1 MSSDTTVSAQA
12 VPVNEDIEMDQGSI
26 YGEITEIDRPST
38 KKPQL
43 QPEPLT
49 ANMDATKDSDDIQ
62 DTESEVG
69 PVAKGF
75 EATGNDNDTM
85 ALDTEDNG
93 LDDLQKGL
101 VTGEVGQGYQ
111 PTAEELEA
119 AQLFDQANNEE
130 VEPRELSELE
140 RADAEL
146 AMLLHTQFE
155 SGYTSDNDRP
165 VAPTIYECACGD
177 AFTEHHIAQMV
188 ILNCGCPR
196 CNDCLNQNVA
206 IGLEFKRNY
215 PPRCCGIGIEV
226 DLIQEHLTEENII
239 RWIEIKDEFEDRAPI
254 YCAIKSCSVH
264 LTRDTLD
271 KDQKW
276 ALCPRCNI
284 RTCSGCSHLESD
296 HTDPNSCPE
305 HIDKLDRELF
315 DKKKWKPCP
324 GCKLM
329 VEKMEGCDHMIC
341 DCDTEFCYRCGVEYV
356 GGMPCN
362 CTGQREWVED
372 EPEGNDPA
380 MQQQIMERITGE
392 AGEEHEA
399 EHAIIDVPRLP
410 WPTNADWV
418 PGFNPATIPWHGMQD
433 WGVGQRVGGDE
444 TNQNGSGQQGA
455 DTDGVNGDVDEHGN
469 PHVPGGG

>member
-155 SGYTSDNDRP
+155 SGYTSDND
-165 VAPTIYECACGD
+165 
-177 AFTEHHIAQMV
+177 
-188 ILNCGCPR
+188 
-196 CNDCLNQNVA
+196 
-206 IGLEFKRNY
+206 
-215 PPRCCGIGIEV
+215 
-226 DLIQEHLTEENII
+226 
-239 RWIEIKDEFEDRAPI
+239 
-254 YCAIKSCSVH
+254 
-264 LTRDTLD
+264 
-271 KDQKW
+271 
-276 ALCPRCNI
+276 
-284 RTCSGCSHLESD
+284 
-296 HTDPNSCPE
+296 
-305 HIDKLDRELF
+305 
-315 DKKKWKPCP
+315 
-324 GCKLM
+324 
-329 VEKMEGCDHMIC
+329 
-341 DCDTEFCYRCGVEYV
+341 
-356 GGMPCN
+356 
-362 CTGQREWVED
+362 
-372 EPEGNDPA
+372 
-380 MQQQIMERITGE
+380 
-392 AGEEHEA
+392 
-399 EHAIIDVPRLP
+399 
-410 WPTNADWV
+410 
-418 PGFNPATIPWHGMQD
+418 
-433 WGVGQRVGGDE
+433 
-444 TNQNGSGQQGA
+444 
-455 DTDGVNGDVDEHGN
+455 
-469 PHVPGGG
+469 